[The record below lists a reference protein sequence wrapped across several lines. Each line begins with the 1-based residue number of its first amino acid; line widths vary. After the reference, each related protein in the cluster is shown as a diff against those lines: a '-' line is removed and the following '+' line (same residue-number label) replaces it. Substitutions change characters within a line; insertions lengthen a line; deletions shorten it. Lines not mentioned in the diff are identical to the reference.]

1 MTYSSKPRKIVITEA
16 LLYANGDVHLGHVLG
31 CIQSDIWAR
40 FQRLRGH
47 ECHYVSGSDTH
58 GTPIMIKAQS
68 LNLDPLEMVINVA
81 KRQQEDFAGFD
92 ISFDSFEITHD
103 PLNQALVNKVYEKLK
118 EKGDI
123 VVEEVEQAYDNVKS
137 MFLPDRYIKGTCPR
151 CNKPDQYGDSCEACG
166 ATYGPMELIDPVSVL
181 SGVKPGVRTS
191 THYFLKT
198 SNYTELLK
206 TWYKTC
212 QIQPEVINK
221 LSEWFETGLRSWDI
235 SRDAPYF
242 GFEIPDAPN
251 KFFYVWLDAPV
262 GYISSSKSSADK
274 LGVDYNSFWE
284 KNSDYE
290 LVQFMGKDIAYFHLL
305 FWPVLLMGGGYRLPN
320 RIQIH
325 GFLTVDSCKMS
336 KSRGTFIRARDY
348 LNAGLNTDCLR
359 YYFAAKLN
367 SSVKDIDLN
376 LQDMLHKVNS
386 DLVGKI
392 ANIASRCSTFVKKF
406 HNNILA
412 DELDES
418 ALWELFVS
426 KSGEIADLYERC
438 EYSYAMQEI
447 MKLTDLANQYIDRC
461 KPWILA
467 KQPDQMRKVHLVC
480 TQGINLFHICMIYLS
495 PVIPKAANSA
505 KEFLNTESL
514 CWKNVEVPLL
524 GRQINDF
531 KPILSRLNNE
541 QLDILLNRANCV
553 SEELS

>member
-1 MTYSSKPRKIVITEA
+1 
-16 LLYANGDVHLGHVLG
+16 
-31 CIQSDIWAR
+31 
-40 FQRLRGH
+40 
-47 ECHYVSGSDTH
+47 
-58 GTPIMIKAQS
+58 
-68 LNLDPLEMVINVA
+68 
-81 KRQQEDFAGFD
+81 
-92 ISFDSFEITHD
+92 
-103 PLNQALVNKVYEKLK
+103 
-118 EKGDI
+118 
-123 VVEEVEQAYDNVKS
+123 
-137 MFLPDRYIKGTCPR
+137 
-151 CNKPDQYGDSCEACG
+151 
-166 ATYGPMELIDPVSVL
+166 
-181 SGVKPGVRTS
+181 
-191 THYFLKT
+191 
-198 SNYTELLK
+198 
-206 TWYKTC
+206 
-212 QIQPEVINK
+212 
-221 LSEWFETGLRSWDI
+221 
-235 SRDAPYF
+235 
-242 GFEIPDAPN
+242 
-251 KFFYVWLDAPV
+251 VWLDAPV